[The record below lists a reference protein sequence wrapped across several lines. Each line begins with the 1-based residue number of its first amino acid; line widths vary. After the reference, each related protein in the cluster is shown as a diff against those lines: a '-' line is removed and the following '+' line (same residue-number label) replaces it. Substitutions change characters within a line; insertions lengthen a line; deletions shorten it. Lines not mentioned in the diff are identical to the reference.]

1 MRMLV
6 IDDEEDICETIAE
19 IATSYQFQVSTISN
33 PDNVAAAIAT
43 TKPDFIMLD
52 LMMPGTD
59 GVELLRLLADHVK
72 DSKLCLISGSDS
84 RVLNSARRLGSAHG
98 LNVVAALEKPL
109 DIGTLRALFSQMAV
123 GGSEAPATDVAQAL
137 AAGQIVM
144 HYQPVV

>member
-19 IATSYQFQVSTISN
+19 IASTYHFEVSTISN
-33 PDNVAAAIAT
+33 PENVAAAIAEI
-43 TKPDFIMLD
+43 KPNFIMLD

-109 DIGTLRALFSQMAV
+109 DIGALRTLFNQITV
-123 GGSEAPATDVAQAL
+123 GGSDAIPLPAAF
-137 AAGQIVM
+137 
-144 HYQPVV
+144 H

>member
-19 IATSYQFQVSTISN
+19 IASTYNFEVSTISN
-33 PDNVAAAIAT
+33 PENVAKTIAEL
-43 TKPDFIMLD
+43 KPSFIMLD

-109 DIGTLRALFSQMAV
+109 EIGALRSLFGQMAT
-123 GGSEAPATDVAQAL
+123 GGTD
-137 AAGQIVM
+137 
-144 HYQPVV
+144 